1 MRFYKWSTRRVF
13 ISSVIAY
20 VALLGFATDSHAAL
34 FSYDIHDGV
43 PANPLY
49 TVNYNHTA
57 GNFMIGIE
65 VPEYTGWFTV
75 ERIWFYHGG
84 DYAESGVPYRVYL
97 VFRSIAHPSGDE
109 MFLEESE
116 LDGQTTCNYC
126 WEEVDVH
133 WFFNGSSTF
142 DCAAGIF
149 LRPLAGTAAS
159 PEPQFWVDICP
170 NHYHLACV
178 LSVLDKAGGNREV
191 DRDMLYFDFYM
202 SDYGIGEVLVG
213 MEIDNPFV
221 TPVETRTFSAVKSLY
236 D

>member
-1 MRFYKWSTRRVF
+1 MRSYRWSTERVL
-13 ISSVIAY
+13 VVGLT
-20 VALLGFATDSHAAL
+20 VALVMLGVAQTAEAVL
-34 FSYDIHDGV
+34 ISYDIHDGV

-49 TVNYNHTA
+49 TVNYYSTA

-97 VFRSIAHPSGDE
+97 AYRAIAYPGGIEHFGQE
-109 MFLEESE
+109 RE

-133 WFFNGSSTF
+133 WFFNSSSTF
-142 DCAAGIF
+142 DFAAGIF
-149 LRPLAGTAAS
+149 LRPLSGTPAS